1 MGIYLKNSD
10 AYAMF
15 KSETARPYFV
25 DKSLLLEELIPLVE
39 EGNNF
44 ICITRPRRFGK
55 TIAANMVGAYFS
67 NACDSSDVFD
77 RLKIADA
84 EKYKEHLNAHDVI
97 YIDFSEIDD
106 ECTGYIEYIRNIKE
120 LLREDLH
127 AMYPL
132 LQKRTGMNICVF

>member
-10 AYAMF
+10 AYAMY
-15 KSETARPYFV
+15 KSETVRPYFV

-67 NACDSSDVFD
+67 NACDSSDV
-77 RLKIADA
+77 
-84 EKYKEHLNAHDVI
+84 
-97 YIDFSEIDD
+97 
-106 ECTGYIEYIRNIKE
+106 
-120 LLREDLH
+120 
-127 AMYPL
+127 
-132 LQKRTGMNICVF
+132 